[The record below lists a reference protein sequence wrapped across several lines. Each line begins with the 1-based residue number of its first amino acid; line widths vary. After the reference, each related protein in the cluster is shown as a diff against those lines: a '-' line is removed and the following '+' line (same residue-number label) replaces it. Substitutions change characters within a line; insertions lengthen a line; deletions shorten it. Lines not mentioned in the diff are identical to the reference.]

1 MKYTLIQSSSANQS
15 NRFNVRFDIIQGDRS
30 PAGYPV
36 GYEGKDWHR
45 TEYVDLHR
53 GDAIDLLSRLNAAKS

>member
-1 MKYTLIQSSSANQS
+1 MRYTMIQSNSASRVN
-15 NRFNVRFDIIQGDRS
+15 NFDVRFDIIKGDRA

-36 GYEGKDWHR
+36 GYEGKDWFR

-53 GDAIDLLSRLNAAKS
+53 GDAIDLLSRLNAAPR